1 MLKRFFII
9 CAFLFAAMA
18 GFCQVD
24 IDVYADKTNIDLSE
38 EIQLTIT
45 VKSSSTEVEVSQ
57 MPSLPNFNIYSSGQ
71 SRNISMINGKINAT
85 QQFNYILI
93 PRFAGKSE
101 IDAFTVTV
109 DGKNYQTEPITVEVS
124 RTQTGNAEASLMKRN
139 NSSKST
145 KEIKLKPSSPASKDD
160 KPAFFMTASVDK
172 DTAYINE
179 QINLKVRFYQSQST
193 TGSPMYDRPKMEGL
207 VFEDLGSKQ
216 EFEVINGRQYV
227 YTQFDLAVFG
237 ILPGNAT
244 IGSATVEYRTVG
256 DIFDPFYSFFSA
268 SKTDVKKV
276 SSKPIAIN
284 ILPLPKEG
292 RPKSFYNAVGRDFAI
307 KASLDNQ
314 TPQAGEPITLTITVK
329 GQGNMRAV
337 GDVPVPDLGK
347 SFRVYDTTSSFT
359 SKATGNILG
368 GSKVYKTVIVPRA
381 SGVFTI
387 PPIEFSYF
395 DVKDKTYKTIKSNAI
410 DLEVSPSANTSAAPL
425 SFSSASAQGVNGG
438 VEQILQD
445 IRYIKEGDISLFS
458 GLASGFG
465 SLGKWHYL
473 IFVLLAFG
481 GIVYV
486 LLNSEIP
493 VFSKKKAFL
502 TAKKALQKAK
512 TVAEVSQILTKY
524 IEMKL
529 GKPIGIRSISE
540 CAKQLN
546 LESQTAYS
554 LETLWQEFEML
565 KYAPSSSLNSTVAA
579 EEAAGKTLS
588 VIQEMEKEVK

>member
-9 CAFLFAAMA
+9 CVFLLTAAM
-18 GFCQVD
+18 GFSQVD

-109 DGKNYQTEPITVEVS
+109 DGKNYLTEPITVEVS
-124 RTQTGNAEASLMKRN
+124 RTQTGNAEASLMKKN
-139 NSSKST
+139 DSSKST

-172 DTAYINE
+172 NSAYINE

-207 VFEDLGSKQ
+207 VFEELGSKQ

-237 ILPGNAT
+237 ILPGKAT
-244 IGSATVEYRTVG
+244 IGPATVEYRTVG
-256 DIFDPFYSFFSA
+256 DIFDPFYSFFSS
-268 SKTDVKKV
+268 SKSEVKKV
-276 SSKPIAIN
+276 SSKPIGIN
-284 ILPLPKEG
+284 ILPLPMEG
-292 RPKSFYNAVGRDFAI
+292 RPKSFYNAVGSDYSI
-307 KASLDNQ
+307 KASVDNQ

-359 SKATGNILG
+359 SKVTGNILG
-368 GSKVYKTVIVPRA
+368 GTKVYKTVIVPRA
-381 SGVFTI
+381 SGVFAI

-395 DVKDKTYKTIKSNAI
+395 DVKDKRYKTIKSNAI
-410 DLEVSPSANTSAAPL
+410 DLEVSPSSNASASPI
-425 SFSSASAQGVNGG
+425 SFSSASAQSPNGG

-458 GLASGFG
+458 AFASGFG
-465 SLGKWHYL
+465 ALGKWHYL
-473 IFVLLAFG
+473 IFVLLAASG
-481 GIVYV
+481 LVYV

-493 VFSKKKAFL
+493 LFSKKKAFL
-502 TAKKALQKAK
+502 TAKKALLKAK

-540 CAKQLN
+540 CARQLK

-588 VIQEMEKEVK
+588 LIQEMEKEVK